1 MEANRDAALKC
12 RALAEKYLREGNK
25 AKCLSLCDK
34 AERLAGGSLAG
45 VDRLRTLASAS
56 TGGAAA
62 RESTKPTTPNV
73 KAAFTPQQVE
83 AVKRI
88 IGAKRRG
95 HYAVLGIEKTADDD
109 QIKRAYRKLA
119 LKFHPDKNRAPDADE
134 AFKCIGLAF
143 ATLSDKGKRRHYDL
157 YGDDEPEPGL
167 NHMRRRRPPGGGVY
181 ADEMSPEDIF
191 NMCDLGV
198 PSCRGAFTPSTRL
211 ISRNDGSGWFLF
223 RC

>member
-1 MEANRDAALKC
+1 MADSPATHYEVLDVSQ
-12 RALAEKYLREGNK
+12 RATEFEI
-25 AKCLSLCDK
+25 
-34 AERLAGGSLAG
+34 
-45 VDRLRTLASAS
+45 
-56 TGGAAA
+56 
-62 RESTKPTTPNV
+62 
-73 KAAFTPQQVE
+73 KAAF
-83 AVKRI
+83 
-88 IGAKRRG
+88 
-95 HYAVLGIEKTADDD
+95 
-109 QIKRAYRKLA
+109 RKLA

-198 PSCRGAFTPSTRL
+198 PSCGGAFTPSTRVV
-211 ISRNDGSGWFLF
+211 SRNDGSGWFLF
-223 RC
+223 RV